1 MSSQKPSE
9 DYVTAKYQLRIFP
22 TSEQLI
28 LINKYFGCNRYV
40 WNWAIKFNTFMYQT
54 TGKTVLGKSLNYY
67 VKYLREEHP
76 FLKEPDVT
84 VLLTSLFDYSQSM
97 KMFVKGEGGYPHH
110 RKKRNSQTFRV
121 NNYKGKNGKRNQ
133 DSVRFDGDMLK
144 IGKLGWVKTKLNQ
157 PLPKGDIQDVTVK
170 RTKSGK
176 LIATVTIRK
185 SEPVPQLPETGKEVG
200 FDLGINDFAVLTDGT
215 VISMPPFFKK
225 NEKKLEKLHR
235 QVSRTQRGSNN
246 RKKALHKLALAYERY
261 ENQKTDFLH
270 KLSLWLV
277 REYDFIAAE
286 SLDIASMMLNG
297 KGEHKKG
304 ERRKEREIHKSIKS
318 LSWYSFLSM
327 IKYKAEWY
335 GKTFVQVDKF
345 YPSSQLCHDCGH
357 QNKAVK
363 DLSVREWDCPKC
375 SVHHHRDRNA
385 ANNILREAKR
395 LACA

>member
-1 MSSQKPSE
+1 MQ
-9 DYVTAKYQLRIFP
+9 IFP
-22 TSEQLI
+22 TPEQI
-28 LINKYFGCNRYV
+28 VLINKHFGHNRYV
-40 WNWAIKFNTFMYQT
+40 WNWAVELNKFMYQT
-54 TGKTVLGKSLNYY
+54 EKRNVLNYNLINLLPY
-67 VKYLREEHP
+67 VKEEHF
-76 FLKEPDVT
+76 FLRDVDA
-84 VLLTSLFDYSQSM
+84 TSLQQTLFDYSKSVV
-97 KMFVKGEGGYPHH
+97 MFLKGKGGYPHY
-110 RKKRNSQTFRV
+110 RKKHNIQTFRV
-121 NNYKGKNGKRNQ
+121 LNIKGKERKH

-157 PLPKGDIQDVTVK
+157 PLPKGEIQDVTVK

-176 LIATVTIRK
+176 LIATVTIRR
-185 SEPVPQLPETGKEVG
+185 SEVIPQLPETGKEVG

-345 YPSSQLCHDCGH
+345 YPSSQLCHDCGY

-363 DLSVREWDCPKC
+363 DLSIREWDCPEC
-375 SVHHHRDRNA
+375 GVHHHRDRNA
-385 ANNILREAKR
+385 ANNILKEAKR

>member
-1 MSSQKPSE
+1 M
-9 DYVTAKYQLRIFP
+9 RIFP

-40 WNWAIKFNTFMYQT
+40 WNWA
-54 TGKTVLGKSLNYY
+54 KSYNDSLYKKGEKC
-67 VKYLREEHP
+67 VIGGELEHFLPELKKIYP
-76 FLKEPDVT
+76 FLKEADS
-84 VLLTSLFDYSQSM
+84 TSLQKTWQNFTQTM
-97 KMFVKGEGGYPHH
+97 KMFFAGKGGSPNFH
-110 RKKRNSQTFRV
+110 KKYNSQTFCV
-121 NNYKGKNGKRNQ
+121 KNNKHENKKSENR
-133 DSVRFDGDMLK
+133 DTVRFDGDMLK

-176 LIATVTIRK
+176 LIASITIRR
-185 SEPVPQLPETGKEVG
+185 SEPIPQLPETGKEVG

-215 VISMPPFFKK
+215 VISMPSFFKE
-225 NEKKLEKLHR
+225 NENKLKKLHR
-235 QVSRTQRGSNN
+235 QVSRTQKGSNN

-286 SLDIASMMLNG
+286 SLDIASMMLNS

-304 ERRKEREIHKSIKS
+304 ERRKERELHKSIKS

-335 GKTFVQVDKF
+335 GKTFAQVDKF
-345 YPSSQLCHDCGH
+345 YPSSQLCYDCGY

-363 DLSVREWDCPKC
+363 DLSVRGWDCPEC
-375 SVHHHRDRNA
+375 GVYHHRDRNA